1 MTISTPVPTTIQLRR
16 SRLGRGRLVGLMA
29 AVAALAAAITWS
41 LLVFAVD
48 SRSERAQPNRVT
60 SADVLAPLILQEL
73 KYRGLP

>member
-16 SRLGRGRLVGLMA
+16 SRLVGLMA
-29 AVAALAAAITWS
+29 AVAAWVAAITCA

-60 SADVLAPLILQEL
+60 TADVIAPLILQEL